1 MSEFNL
7 ADFLKNVPKAD
18 TSGQIVKISL
28 DLIDDDPR
36 NDFYSIRGIEE
47 LAANIQTVGLLDP
60 VILREHPEAEGR
72 YILVSGHRRRAAY
85 KLLAAENAEYQEIPA
100 IIQAEAGSPALQE
113 LRLIYAN
120 AHNRTRTSAEISEE
134 TARIT
139 ELLYQLQAEGM
150 EFPGRMRDHV
160 AEACQIS
167 KTKYARLKVIRDKLS
182 PAWASLYKAGKLN
195 EAMAYVLAQ
204 QSAEWQEVIY
214 QAQVTPESII
224 NLLSV
229 GHLEACIREMR
240 RVSGLTIDGQC
251 NTCTHQS
258 RMVERAAKIRNAWV
272 GINCRGCCFSCN
284 SLETCKDCCP
294 DAKGKKAELRAT
306 AKQTERDAEA
316 RQAERDAPY
325 VAHVTKIY
333 QRVADR
339 LDDLGMDVESYK
351 ISGSI
356 PQYSS
361 VSLYL
366 PETFSGKREIRKESY
381 LPFGNMLQATDAQ
394 YLIKA
399 ADTLQ
404 CSLDWLLGRTE
415 TVEMAETVKPEPAA
429 LRWQTGTPE
438 QDGTYIG
445 LVYEGYPVPSVY
457 DLTFKDGMWRDTFL
471 TDRDRIVGWLPMP
484 EDPEVA
490 VE

>member
-1 MSEFNL
+1 MAEFNL
-7 ADFLKNVPKAD
+7 ADFLKNVPKTD
-18 TSGQIVKISL
+18 TTGQITRVSL

-36 NDFYSIRGIEE
+36 NSIYSIRGIDE

-60 VILREHPEAEGR
+60 VILRKHPEAEGR

-139 ELLYQLQAEGM
+139 ELLYQLKEEGM

-182 PAWASLYKAGKLN
+182 PAWASLYKAGTLN

-214 QAQVTPESII
+214 QAQVTPESKIK
-224 NLLSV
+224 LLSV

-240 RVSGLTIDGQC
+240 RVSGLTINGQC

-258 RMVERAAKIRNAWV
+258 RMVERAATIRDAWV

-284 SLETCKDCCP
+284 SLATCKDCCP

-306 AKQTERDAEA
+306 AKQAEKEA
-316 RQAERDAPY
+316 ADRQAERDAPY
-325 VAHVTKIY
+325 IEYCRSAY

-339 LDDLGMDVESYK
+339 LKELD
-351 ISGSI
+351 I
-356 PQYSS
+356 PDSAYFEAGA
-361 VSLYL
+361 VPRYGTARLY
-366 PETFSGKREIRKESY
+366 FRDIVNGKRDVFKLSK
-381 LPFGNMLQATDAQ
+381 LPFGGDNDAEDIQ
-394 YLIKA
+394 RLIKA

-415 TVEMAETVKPEPAA
+415 TVEMAEAVKPEPAA
-429 LRWQTGTPE
+429 LRWRSGEPE
-438 QDGTYIG
+438 KDGTY
-445 LVYEGYPVPSVY
+445 LV
-457 DLTFKDGMWRDTFL
+457 TIH
-471 TDRDRIVGWLPMP
+471 DRYGDMIDECNRKNGVWKYMPGETGTVTKWLPMP
-484 EDPEVA
+484 EDPEEA

>member
-18 TSGQIVKISL
+18 TSWQIVKISL

-36 NDFYSIRGIEE
+36 NSIYTIRGIDE

-60 VILREHPEAEGR
+60 VILREHPDAEGR

-139 ELLYQLQAEGM
+139 ELLYQLKEEGM

-214 QAQVTPESII
+214 QAQVTPESKI

-229 GHLEACIREMR
+229 GHLEACIREMQ

-258 RMVERAAKIRNAWV
+258 RMVERAAKIRDAWV

-284 SLETCKDCCP
+284 SLATCKDCCP

-306 AKQTERDAEA
+306 AKQAEKEAADRMAARNAPDIAEIQNIYRRVAERMATCGTDTAEYRDAA
-316 RQAERDAPY
+316 LR
-325 VAHVTKIY
+325 
-333 QRVADR
+333 
-339 LDDLGMDVESYK
+339 
-351 ISGSI
+351 
-356 PQYSS
+356 QYSS
-361 VSLYL
+361 ASLYL
-366 PETFSGKREIRKESY
+366 EESLAGKREIFAETW
-381 LPFGNMLQATDAQ
+381 LPFGEDVTIRSARKMVA
-394 YLIKA
+394 A
-399 ADTLQ
+399 ADMLQ

-429 LRWQTGTPE
+429 LRWQTGTP
-438 QDGTYIG
+438 
-445 LVYEGYPVPSVY
+445 
-457 DLTFKDGMWRDTFL
+457 L
-471 TDRDRIVGWLPMP
+471 TDGDYIVLVKESPDDHAYIDDRKFRNGAWMRVYGSMEPIVLGWLPMP
-484 EDPEVA
+484 EDPEA
-490 VE
+490 DE